1 VTGGNTFDNGTDY
14 WNWIVYWFVKRQQKK
29 IEEEV
34 YKTPIEKTLKLRT
47 KGLWQKGVKAYY
59 SELTDIARNYIEEA
73 IDIPYGKYL
82 RLITGLRAALSDRF
96 ARYDS
101 ELGARF
107 KTSRFSEIC

>member
-34 YKTPIEKTLKLRT
+34 YKTPIEKTLKLRNKRALA
-47 KGLWQKGVKAYY
+47 KGEVKAYY

-73 IDIPYGKYL
+73 IDIPAMESTL
-82 RLITGLRAALSDRF
+82 RLITGLRAA
-96 ARYDS
+96 S
-101 ELGARF
+101 E
-107 KTSRFSEIC
+107 